1 MNSKSLKDILKTVLS
16 LAMGLL
22 IVWLLYR
29 NTDINTLWGIVKNA
43 HLEFILISLI
53 FGLIGNIIRGLRWE
67 VFINS
72 LGYHPKRLSVIY
84 ATLGNYAVNFLL
96 PRAGDVWRCA
106 ALTRYEGVPFAKAFE
121 TYLVDKIFDLLASV
135 LLVILSM
142 ILYLD
147 FFISYFRNNPDYGEN
162 IVHFFSSVWFYGIL
176 IGLVIIFFIVFKVFK
191 NASPVKKMSIFFK
204 GVIRDLKM
212 VAHMKEKKRIV
223 FYTILVWFSF
233 YLYFYICFY
242 AFDFTKGLGPLA
254 GLIVFTMSNVGVAVP
269 VQGGVGAWHFM
280 VISSLVILGVGYE
293 EGGAF
298 AGAVFTIQS
307 VWIIL
312 CGVVGIMAL
321 PYMKRTLQY
330 PMVEVELK
338 K

>member
-1 MNSKSLKDILKTVLS
+1 MNSKSLKEIVKTVFS
-16 LAMGLL
+16 LGVGIL

-29 NTDINTLWGIVKNA
+29 NTDLNTLWEIVKNA
-43 HLEFILISLI
+43 NLEFILISLI

-67 VFINS
+67 LFINS
-72 LGYHPKRLSVIY
+72 LGYRPKRPSVIY
-84 ATLGNYAVNFLL
+84 ATLGNFAVNFLL

-121 TYLVDKIFDLLASV
+121 TYLVDKVFDLLASV
-135 LLVILSM
+135 LLVVLSM

-147 FFISYFRNNPDYGEN
+147 FFISYFRDNPDYGES
-162 IVHFFSSVWFYGIL
+162 IVNLFGSVWFYVVL
-176 IGLVIIFFIVFKVFK
+176 IGLVLIFFIVFTVFGNTRPVTKVR
-191 NASPVKKMSIFFK
+191 NFFK
-204 GVIRDLKM
+204 SVVHDLKM
-212 VAHMKEKKRIV
+212 VAHMKEKKRII

-233 YLYFYICFY
+233 YLYFYTCFY

-293 EGGAF
+293 EAGAF

-307 VWIIL
+307 IWIIL
-312 CGVVGIMAL
+312 CGVFGIVAL
-321 PYMKRTLQY
+321 PYVKRTPQ
-330 PMVEVELK
+330 PKAVEVKSKE
-338 K
+338 

>member
-29 NTDINTLWGIVKNA
+29 NTDVNTLWGIVKNA
-43 HLEFILISLI
+43 HLELILISLI

-72 LGYHPKRLSVIY
+72 LGYRPKRLSVIY

-121 TYLVDKIFDLLASV
+121 TYLVDKVFDLLASV

-147 FFISYFRNNPDYGEN
+147 FFISYFRNNPDYGES
-162 IVHFFSSVWFYGIL
+162 IVRLFSSVWFYGIL
-176 IGLVIIFFIVFKVFK
+176 IGAIIIFFVVFKVFK
-191 NASPVKKMSIFFK
+191 NASPVKKMSNFFK
-204 GVIRDLKM
+204 GVVRDLKM

-293 EGGAF
+293 EAGAF

-307 VWIIL
+307 IWIIL
-312 CGVVGIMAL
+312 CGVFGIVAL
-321 PYMKRTLQY
+321 PYVKRTPQ
-330 PMVEVELK
+330 PKAVEVKSKE
-338 K
+338 

>member
-29 NTDINTLWGIVKNA
+29 NTDVNTLWEIVKNA
-43 HLEFILISLI
+43 HLELILISLI

-121 TYLVDKIFDLLASV
+121 TYLVDKVFDLLASV

-147 FFISYFRNNPDYGEN
+147 FFISYFRTNPDYGES
-162 IVHFFSSVWFYGIL
+162 IVRLFSSVWFYGIL
-176 IGLVIIFFIVFKVFK
+176 MGSVIIFFVVFKVFK
-191 NASPVKKMSIFFK
+191 NASPVKKIRNFFK
-204 GVIRDLKM
+204 GVVRDLKM

-280 VISSLVILGVGYE
+280 VISSLVILGVGYQE
-293 EGGAF
+293 AGAF

-312 CGVVGIMAL
+312 CGVFGIMAL
-321 PYMKRTLQY
+321 PYVKRAVQHQT
-330 PMVEVELK
+330 VEVGLK

>member
-29 NTDINTLWGIVKNA
+29 NTDVNTLWKIVKNA
-43 HLEFILISLI
+43 HLELILISLI

-147 FFISYFRNNPDYGEN
+147 FFISYFRNNPDYGES
-162 IVHFFSSVWFYGIL
+162 IVRLFSSVWFYGIL
-176 IGLVIIFFIVFKVFK
+176 IGAIIIFFVVFKVFK
-191 NASPVKKMSIFFK
+191 NASPVKKMSNFFK
-204 GVIRDLKM
+204 GVVRDLKM

-293 EGGAF
+293 EAGAF

-307 VWIIL
+307 IWIIL
-312 CGVVGIMAL
+312 CGVFGIVAL
-321 PYMKRTLQY
+321 PYVKRTPQ
-330 PMVEVELK
+330 PKAVEVKSKE
-338 K
+338 